1 MARWFR
7 RMARFKTRIMNNIQE
22 VSDQFKRGLKDELL
36 DTADKKYKEAK
47 KKKTYRKVMEVGKK
61 AKEKL
66 KDPKGI
72 RGTHKGKWGYYKGG
86 KFKSD

>member
-1 MARWFR
+1 
-7 RMARFKTRIMNNIQE
+7 MNKLDE
-22 VSDQFKRGLKDELL
+22 LSDQFKRSLKDELL
-36 DTADKKYKEAK
+36 DRAGKKHKEAK
-47 KKKTYRKVMEVGKK
+47 TYKKVMAAGKQ

-86 KFKSD
+86 KFRPD